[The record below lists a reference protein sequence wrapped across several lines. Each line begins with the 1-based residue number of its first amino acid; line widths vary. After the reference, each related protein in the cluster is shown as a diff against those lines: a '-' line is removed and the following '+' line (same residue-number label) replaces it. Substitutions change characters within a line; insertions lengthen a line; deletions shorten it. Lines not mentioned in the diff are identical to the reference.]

1 MNEVEGIV
9 EEMGED
15 SLLSYQL
22 DNGTHILIHRSN
34 TPTSEDWPLGSIG
47 KSSTLPLLFL
57 ENGQIAFQN
66 GNGEICGSAVFKY
79 GIVNKPGVGN
89 ILTLEGRMS
98 PRGLP
103 IRPHTSD
110 TVIDDLTNA
119 PSINLKG
126 QVIKLE
132 NFVETV
138 TTVTYKCRRC
148 PYLTMNTNE
157 LMQHLKNGQC
167 QVMTGPAKVSKDN
180 LSLEPKL
187 PHDITTVRPTTD
199 EEDARMDAAQIITD
213 QLDSTHTEDDIST
226 LLFLCGQCSQG
237 FSNLET
243 CKKHMIKDHNLTLE
257 DDSLHKENSVGNFQ
271 HSSEAQTQ
279 IVPKSKSRGD
289 LVKRKNARHSLATE
303 RKVRCGVR
311 SCVYKFTS
319 EKMCA
324 FHMNCHATDENT
336 SKDFQCVSCSERF
349 DRWHTCAL
357 HLWHEHQ
364 MDVDLLT
371 CTLCNKYRTVTAV
384 KLANHMKIH
393 GELRGYQCSKCG
405 KAFKQASQLRNHS
418 TMHMDRK
425 MAVVPRCTLKQ
436 RSPWVNRYFY
446 VYDSMLNSFMV
457 GESGV
462 WADVAH
468 MTHSPSF
475 LHPSPPF
482 NVYGGH
488 MVQGLTF
495 AMDWTTDDG
504 ETGVQSQSVVLRY
517 ATQRCNIC
525 SKTYA
530 DSKCLKKHIQAVH
543 SKLRPY
549 VCQVCG
555 HASSR
560 KAMLQMH
567 LRQHTG
573 EKPYSCPH
581 CEYRTGDHNS
591 LRRHIM
597 RHSGQRQYRCLHCP
611 FTSIQSNAYKNHLRS
626 RHAGLSGL
634 FVCTQ
639 CPFETISEDIFLLH
653 VSDHKNGIIPAAN
666 GISQGNVAA
675 AHLIYRC
682 FNPNT
687 LGGTT
692 MKANLTGNSTSE
704 DGSTQT
710 ITIQIPAQSDADL
723 DDDDDTSHCFLALPQ
738 SEDDEAVGVDTG
750 GITIPA
756 EQTENMRTN
765 TIS

>member
-1 MNEVEGIV
+1 MWPPKQIVYLMSEVEGIV

-34 TPTSEDWPLGSIG
+34 PPTSEDWPLGSIG

-66 GNGEICGSAVFKY
+66 GNAVFKY
-79 GIVNKPGVGN
+79 GIVNRSGAGN
-89 ILTLEGRMS
+89 LLVLEGRMLLC
-98 PRGLP
+98 GLP

-110 TVIDDLTNA
+110 TVIDDVTNA
-119 PSINLKG
+119 PSNDLKG

-157 LMQHLKNGQC
+157 LMKHLKNGQC
-167 QVMTGPAKVSKDN
+167 QVMIGPAKISKDN

-187 PHDITTVRPTTD
+187 PHDITTGKPTTD
-199 EEDARMDAAQIITD
+199 GEDARMGELDAAQIITD
-213 QLDSTHTEDDIST
+213 HLDSTHTEDDIST

-271 HSSEAQTQ
+271 HSSEAQTHV
-279 IVPKSKSRGD
+279 VPKPKSRGD
-289 LVKRKNARHSLATE
+289 LGKRKYARHTLATE

-311 SCVYKFTS
+311 SCAYKFTS

-324 FHMNCHATDENT
+324 FHMNCHVTDENT
-336 SKDFQCVSCSERF
+336 TKDFQCVSCSERF

-418 TMHMDRK
+418 TMHLDRK
-425 MAVVPRCTLKQ
+425 MAVVPR
-436 RSPWVNRYFY
+436 W
-446 VYDSMLNSFMV
+446 
-457 GESGV
+457 
-462 WADVAH
+462 
-468 MTHSPSF
+468 
-475 LHPSPPF
+475 
-482 NVYGGH
+482 
-488 MVQGLTF
+488 
-495 AMDWTTDDG
+495 
-504 ETGVQSQSVVLRY
+504 Y

-626 RHAGLSGL
+626 RHAGLSGVY
-634 FVCTQ
+634 VCTQ
-639 CPFETISEDIFLLH
+639 CPFETISEDVFLLH
-653 VSDHKNGIIPAAN
+653 VSDHKNGIIPATS
-666 GISQGNVAA
+666 GISQGDCEVFPGNVAA

-738 SEDDEAVGVDTG
+738 SEDDEGVGVDTG

-756 EQTENMRTN
+756 EQTENLRTN
-765 TIS
+765 IIS

>member
-34 TPTSEDWPLGSIG
+34 PPTSEDWPLGSIG

-66 GNGEICGSAVFKY
+66 GNEDTSLH
-79 GIVNKPGVGN
+79 NDN
-89 ILTLEGRMS
+89 TELH
-98 PRGLP
+98 
-103 IRPHTSD
+103 PHPEKHSQA
-110 TVIDDLTNA
+110 IDDVTNA
-119 PSINLKG
+119 PSSDLKG

-157 LMQHLKNGQC
+157 LIQHLKNGQC

-199 EEDARMDAAQIITD
+199 EEDARTDAAQIITD

-257 DDSLHKENSVGNFQ
+257 DDSLHKENSVGNFK
-271 HSSEAQTQ
+271 HSIEAQTQ
-279 IVPKSKSRGD
+279 VVPKSKSRGD

-425 MAVVPRCTLKQ
+425 MAVVPRC
-436 RSPWVNRYFY
+436 
-446 VYDSMLNSFMV
+446 
-457 GESGV
+457 
-462 WADVAH
+462 
-468 MTHSPSF
+468 
-475 LHPSPPF
+475 
-482 NVYGGH
+482 GH

-495 AMDWTTDDG
+495 AMDWTTDDE

-549 VCQVCG
+549 VCQFHTPLLVIIEDIEFEISFQVCG

-666 GISQGNVAA
+666 GISQGDCEVFPGNVAA

-723 DDDDDTSHCFLALPQ
+723 DDDDDTSHCFLTLPQ

>member
-1 MNEVEGIV
+1 
-9 EEMGED
+9 
-15 SLLSYQL
+15 
-22 DNGTHILIHRSN
+22 
-34 TPTSEDWPLGSIG
+34 
-47 KSSTLPLLFL
+47 
-57 ENGQIAFQN
+57 
-66 GNGEICGSAVFKY
+66 
-79 GIVNKPGVGN
+79 
-89 ILTLEGRMS
+89 
-98 PRGLP
+98 
-103 IRPHTSD
+103 
-110 TVIDDLTNA
+110 
-119 PSINLKG
+119 
-126 QVIKLE
+126 
-132 NFVETV
+132 
-138 TTVTYKCRRC
+138 
-148 PYLTMNTNE
+148 
-157 LMQHLKNGQC
+157 
-167 QVMTGPAKVSKDN
+167 
-180 LSLEPKL
+180 
-187 PHDITTVRPTTD
+187 
-199 EEDARMDAAQIITD
+199 
-213 QLDSTHTEDDIST
+213 
-226 LLFLCGQCSQG
+226 
-237 FSNLET
+237 
-243 CKKHMIKDHNLTLE
+243 
-257 DDSLHKENSVGNFQ
+257 
-271 HSSEAQTQ
+271 
-279 IVPKSKSRGD
+279 
-289 LVKRKNARHSLATE
+289 
-303 RKVRCGVR
+303 
-311 SCVYKFTS
+311 
-319 EKMCA
+319 
-324 FHMNCHATDENT
+324 
-336 SKDFQCVSCSERF
+336 
-349 DRWHTCAL
+349 
-357 HLWHEHQ
+357 

-418 TMHMDRK
+418 MMHLDRK
-425 MAVVPRCTLKQ
+425 MAVVPRWCVLTLYIHTYI
-436 RSPWVNRYFY
+436 PNHTVPLWGHFI
-446 VYDSMLNSFMV
+446 
-457 GESGV
+457 
-462 WADVAH
+462 
-468 MTHSPSF
+468 
-475 LHPSPPF
+475 LHRSPPF

-488 MVQGLTF
+488 MVQGLPF

-504 ETGVQSQSVVLRY
+504 EIGVQSQSVVLRY

-634 FVCTQ
+634 YVCTQ

-653 VSDHKNGIIPAAN
+653 VSDHKNGIIPAAS
-666 GISQGNVAA
+666 GISQGDCEVFPGNVAA

-738 SEDDEAVGVDTG
+738 SEDDEGVGVDTG

-765 TIS
+765 IIS